1 MLPECDFIV
10 DDIIS
15 SSLLCSTPF
24 TPTDIFHFR
33 HHNYVVII
41 YFNQPS
47 FCLFTTNKFVERPT
61 SARVQLLLQL
71 HLCKLY
77 NLRTNTFWKFGH
89 STVMDSMRSLN
100 SSLPRSSSTKR
111 SNPPPEQL
119 IQSFKTAAL
128 SVTNLYKTAA
138 ADQAR
143 ARDAGYQH
151 ALDDL
156 LVFLDK
162 ENLGLDDGE
171 GWKVRQWATE
181 RLDGSPLAHTGSDSE
196 DERVETTKRARSSS
210 PTVQR
215 STALEAENLRQPSR
229 STSPVRTTST
239 SMPPPP
245 AATQTSS
252 PIQAPQPFLFRSAI
266 PYPQDVDMQISEST
280 SNNTSPSAQEPQSQ
294 TQIPSSGPAV
304 RLEVVP
310 RGSRTP
316 HRGTR
321 HTTRPAAGTRSLGAG
336 AGSKRRITFGDY
348 FDLGNLGDGKDGMGG
363 GGKRSRFT

>member
-1 MLPECDFIV
+1 
-10 DDIIS
+10 
-15 SSLLCSTPF
+15 
-24 TPTDIFHFR
+24 
-33 HHNYVVII
+33 
-41 YFNQPS
+41 
-47 FCLFTTNKFVERPT
+47 
-61 SARVQLLLQL
+61 
-71 HLCKLY
+71 
-77 NLRTNTFWKFGH
+77 
-89 STVMDSMRSLN
+89 MDSMRSLN
-100 SSLPRSSSTKR
+100 SSLPRSSSTRR

-181 RLDGSPLAHTGSDSE
+181 RLDGSPLGHTGSDSE

-215 STALEAENLRQPSR
+215 STGLEAENLRQPSR

-245 AATQTSS
+245 APTQTSS

-266 PYPQDVDMQISEST
+266 PYPQDIDMQTSEST
-280 SNNTSPSAQEPQSQ
+280 SNNTSPSPQEPQSQ
-294 TQIPSSGPAV
+294 AQMPSSGPAV

-348 FDLGNLGDGKDGMGG
+348 FDLGNLGDGKDGLGG

>member
-10 DDIIS
+10 DDIIR
-15 SSLLCSTPF
+15 SSLLGSTLF
-24 TPTDIFHFR
+24 TPTNIFHFS
-33 HHNYVVII
+33 HHNLVVLA
-41 YFNQPS
+41 YFKPAS
-47 FCLFTTNKFVERPT
+47 ACSRPT
-61 SARVQLLLQL
+61 TLSNAPLRAEYNCYSNFN
-71 HLCKLY
+71 LCKLH
-77 NLRTNTFWKFGH
+77 NLRTNAFLKSGH

-181 RLDGSPLAHTGSDSE
+181 RLDGSPLGHTGSDSE

-210 PTVQR
+210 PAVQR
-215 STALEAENLRQPSR
+215 STGLEAENLRQPSR
-229 STSPVRTTST
+229 STSPVRNIPT

-245 AATQTSS
+245 APTQTSS
-252 PIQAPQPFLFRSAI
+252 PVQAPQPFLFRSAI
-266 PYPQDVDMQISEST
+266 PYPQDIDMQTSDSI
-280 SNNTSPSAQEPQSQ
+280 SNNTPPSPQEPQ
-294 TQIPSSGPAV
+294 TQIQVPSSGPAV

-316 HRGTR
+316 HRGSR
-321 HTTRPAAGTRSLGAG
+321 HTTRPATGTRSLGPG

-348 FDLGNLGDGKDGMGG
+348 FDLGNLGDGKDGAGG

>member
-1 MLPECDFIV
+1 
-10 DDIIS
+10 
-15 SSLLCSTPF
+15 
-24 TPTDIFHFR
+24 
-33 HHNYVVII
+33 
-41 YFNQPS
+41 
-47 FCLFTTNKFVERPT
+47 
-61 SARVQLLLQL
+61 
-71 HLCKLY
+71 
-77 NLRTNTFWKFGH
+77 
-89 STVMDSMRSLN
+89 MDSMRSLN

-181 RLDGSPLAHTGSDSE
+181 RLDGSPLGHTGSDSE

-210 PTVQR
+210 PAVQQR
-215 STALEAENLRQPSR
+215 PTGLEAENLRQPSR

-245 AATQTSS
+245 APTQTSS
-252 PIQAPQPFLFRSAI
+252 PVQAPQPFLFRSAI
-266 PYPQDVDMQISEST
+266 PYPQDIDMQTSEST
-280 SNNTSPSAQEPQSQ
+280 SSNTLPSPQEPQ
-294 TQIPSSGPAV
+294 TQAQVPSSGPAV

-321 HTTRPAAGTRSLGAG
+321 HTTRPATGTRSLGPG

-348 FDLGNLGDGKDGMGG
+348 FDLGNLGDGKDGLGG